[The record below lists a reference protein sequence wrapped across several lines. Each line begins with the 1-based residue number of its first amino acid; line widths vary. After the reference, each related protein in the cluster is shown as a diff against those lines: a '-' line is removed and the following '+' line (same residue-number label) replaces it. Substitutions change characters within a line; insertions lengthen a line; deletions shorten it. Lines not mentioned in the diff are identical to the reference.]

1 MADMRL
7 NTRNAFIDELKGLA
21 IVAVVLFHLGLF
33 KWGYLGVD
41 VFYAIAGYL
50 TAKSVSKRQSEG
62 SFNYWTFLWD
72 RVVRLWPLV
81 LLGGIIS
88 LALGCVLMM
97 PDDLDHMA
105 RSVVASNCFLNNI
118 LCYHSNSD
126 YWATKNEYAPMLHFW
141 YLGVLMQ
148 FYVIYPV
155 VVGVGRKIPGCN
167 DIGVKI
173 LVAVLSIVSF
183 IGWLGTPVPLHFYNM
198 PFRFFEF
205 GIGILAYY
213 YGMSVPNRS
222 LKIPFLATIGKASL
236 SIYIW
241 HYIIIAYARYA
252 MAPEIT
258 VNFVFIY
265 CLALCGISWIS
276 YKFFENL
283 KWKVV
288 PVVGM
293 LVLSMGV
300 SLWLYKNAGVFYDIP
315 ELDIKVEESRPGMH
329 LAYCDRIYKCDR
341 DFPKNGKIN
350 VLVMGNSWARDW
362 ANVLWESSISNRINL
377 SYSFSQDKT
386 GRENLLRRI
395 KVADVVFVRGSFTPP
410 ELAGKN
416 VYHIGYKYFGPSNG
430 FAYSRR
436 FFDGYYDISVTL
448 PKDVVEMNVSDKK
461 ECGDRFVDLI
471 GALQN
476 DDGRIPVFSDEKK
489 MISHDC
495 YHLTQGGAKYIAKR
509 MQKRI
514 EAIVLEPMEV
524 RK

>member
-1 MADMRL
+1 MTDMKL

-41 VFYAIAGYL
+41 VFFAIAGYL
-50 TAKSVSKRQSEG
+50 TAKSVAKRMEDG
-62 SFNYWTFLWD
+62 TFRYWGFIWS

-81 LLGGIIS
+81 LLAGMLS
-88 LALGCVLMM
+88 LVLGAVLMM

-105 RSVVASNCFLNNI
+105 RSVAASNCFLNNI

-148 FYVIYPV
+148 LYVSYPIV
-155 VVGVGRKIPGCN
+155 VWLGGRISKQS
-167 DIGVKI
+167 DRGVKI
-173 LVAVLSIVSF
+173 LVAVLSVASIV
-183 IGWLGTPVPLHFYNM
+183 GWIMTPVPLHFYNM

-205 GIGILAYY
+205 GVGVLSYYFGFEVPKWNLKVPCLA
-213 YGMSVPNRS
+213 
-222 LKIPFLATIGKASL
+222 LFGKASL

-252 MAPEIT
+252 IAPDIN
-258 VNFVFIY
+258 VCFVAVY
-265 CLALCGISWIS
+265 CLLLLVFSWFSYRYLESRKWNIS
-276 YKFFENL
+276 
-283 KWKVV
+283 VV
-288 PVVGM
+288 AAM
-293 LVLSMGV
+293 FVLSTTV
-300 SLWLYKNAGVFYDIP
+300 SFWFYRSAGVFYDIP
-315 ELDIKVEESRPGMH
+315 ELDVKVSESRPGMH
-329 LAYCDRIYKCDR
+329 LAYCDRIYRCDC

-362 ANVLWESSISNRINL
+362 ANVLWESSVSNRINL
-377 SYSFSQDKT
+377 SYSFSVEKT

-395 KVADVVFVRGSFTPP
+395 RAADVVFVRGSFTPP

-436 FFDGYYDISVTL
+436 FFDGYYNLSVAL
-448 PKDVVEMNVSDKK
+448 PRDVGEINESDKK
-461 ECGDRFVDLI
+461 KCGDRLVNLI
-471 GALQN
+471 GSLKN
-476 DDGRIPVFSDEKK
+476 EDGRIPVFSDEKK

-509 MQKRI
+509 MQKQI
-514 EAIVLEPMEV
+514 EAMCLGEF
-524 RK
+524 